1 MGRLRGIILGLCA
14 MLVGA
19 SCWGAP
25 ARSETLVNGA
35 PPGADLSGYVTKEA
49 MAAAMADATS
59 NASTKLDA
67 VPATGPGAGKCRFSV
82 VPSNLIQSGG
92 VTGTPGTCSRIVQC
106 GTSGA
111 YVVAQFNIGDGC

>member
-1 MGRLRGIILGLCA
+1 MGSPIRGVLIGVPVSLALWVGIIGWARAGLD
-14 MLVGA
+14 V
-19 SCWGAP
+19 P
-25 ARSETLVNGA
+25 PA
-35 PPGADLSGYVTKEA
+35 PPPDLSGYVTA
-49 MAAAMADATS
+49 DTMASALSAAAS
-59 NASTKLDA
+59 NSSTKLDA
-67 VPATGPGAGKCRFSV
+67 VPTTGPGPGKCRFSV

>member
-1 MGRLRGIILGLCA
+1 MRRALAAQALCLA
-14 MLVGA
+14 VPFGGA
-19 SCWGAP
+19 WAGFA
-25 ARSETLVNGA
+25 VD
-35 PPGADLSGYVTKEA
+35 PPNMSDYVTKDA
-49 MAAAMADATS
+49 MDTALAAGAS
-59 NASTKLDA
+59 NSSTKLDA
-67 VPATGPGAGKCRFSV
+67 VPLTGPGPGKCRFSV